1 MRSPA
6 SSVRNSRTSMRSRRT
21 FDSAESTAGS
31 VTARSISE
39 HGSHDDTEVSTR
51 TLSPARAAD
60 DVWLISWARSAPADG
75 WSSTTEPR
83 AGYPVELTTA
93 GAGASGSGG
102 ACAAGTGVVADIEY
116 ATMPTHP
123 MKMVEP
129 IDPRMIPAVANPPPR
144 AERPDARMSRC

>member
-83 AGYPVELTTA
+83 AGWPVELTTA
-93 GAGASGSGG
+93 GAGAAGG
-102 ACAAGTGVVADIEY
+102 AGAGAAGIGWAANIEY
-116 ATMPTHP
+116 ATMPP
-123 MKMVEP
+123 QRKKMVEP
-129 IDPRMIPAVANPPPR
+129 IEPRMIPAV
-144 AERPDARMSRC
+144 